1 MVSAE
6 ALAALAALEHGA
18 RFNLV
23 HTISRELM
31 EGGLAVASFGRL
43 EITEL
48 GRTALRRTH
57 ARTFIPAA
65 EGVSDLSQ
73 ARSIDPMSNPMST
86 PAPVLTE
93 AQLKGLAEL
102 RVDARVADVSVWRHR
117 ALMAAGVASG
127 KTGEWPTPVW
137 VEEFINALEAE
148 ETLPT

>member
-57 ARTFIPAA
+57 ARTFIPAPA
-65 EGVSDLSQ
+65 GVSDLSHHGV
-73 ARSIDPMSNPMST
+73 ADPMSNPMAT
-86 PAPVLTE
+86 PPRQLTAE
-93 AQLKGLAEL
+93 ELKSLSQLQ
-102 RVDARVADVSVWRHR
+102 VDVRATDVSEWRQR
-117 ALMAAGVASG
+117 AMKAAGVASG

-137 VEEFINALEAE
+137 VEEFINAFDDSR
-148 ETLPT
+148 

>member
-31 EGGLAVASFGRL
+31 ASGFAVASFGRL

-48 GRTALRRTH
+48 GRGALRRTY
-57 ARTFIPAA
+57 ARTFIPAT

-73 ARSIDPMSNPMST
+73 SGVIDPMSNPMST
-86 PAPVLTE
+86 PVPVLTPE
-93 AQLKGLAEL
+93 QLKGLSEL
-102 RVDARVADVSVWRHR
+102 QVDVRTTDVSEWRQR
-117 ALMAAGVASG
+117 ALQAAGIASG
-127 KTGEWPTPVW
+127 KTGEWPTAEW
-137 VEEFINALEAE
+137 VEEFINALGSER
-148 ETLPT
+148 